1 MAQIF
6 HPSMNVIAKA
16 SIFGAVLLGAV
27 VGLAATAFDHS
38 PYQTQAGIVRQ
49 QPVPFSHAHHVK
61 GLGIDCRYCHTSV
74 TESHFA
80 GVPATKT
87 CMTCHSQIWRD
98 APMLQPVRTSWAT
111 NTPLQ
116 WNRVHNLP
124 QFVYFN
130 HSIHI
135 AKGVGCQT
143 CHGLVN
149 QMPLMYQT
157 ASLQMEWCL
166 TCHRNPEK
174 FINVPPDQKDQA
186 FNMDY
191 KPDEPQETLGP
202 KLVELYHVHKEQLTN
217 CSICHR

>member
-6 HPSMNVIAKA
+6 HPSMNVVAKA

-38 PYQTQAGIVRQ
+38 PYQSQAGIIRQ

-74 TESHFA
+74 AESHFA

-98 APMLQPVRTSWAT
+98 SPMLQPVRTSWAT
-111 NTPLQ
+111 NTPLE

-135 AKGVGCQT
+135 AK
-143 CHGLVN
+143 
-149 QMPLMYQT
+149 
-157 ASLQMEWCL
+157 ASGARPA
-166 TCHRNPEK
+166 TGK
-174 FINVPPDQKDQA
+174 
-186 FNMDY
+186 
-191 KPDEPQETLGP
+191 
-202 KLVELYHVHKEQLTN
+202 
-217 CSICHR
+217 